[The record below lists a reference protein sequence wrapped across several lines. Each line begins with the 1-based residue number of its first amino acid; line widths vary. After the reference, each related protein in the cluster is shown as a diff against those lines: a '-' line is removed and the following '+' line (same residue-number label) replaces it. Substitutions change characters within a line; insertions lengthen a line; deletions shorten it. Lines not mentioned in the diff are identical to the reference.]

1 MEWFVGDPTQG
12 AQTSDRVLAGGGAET
27 HRFQVTLQLSTPNT
41 YQGATTN
48 IRSRSTPNRV
58 SGFQI
63 PAQ

>member
-48 IRSRSTPNRV
+48 IAFAFNAEQTANNP
-58 SGFQI
+58 
-63 PAQ
+63 